1 MLNFEERIETTM
13 ISELQEM
20 PHTKNEAQFLCF
32 LLDDAPDAQ
41 IYAINVFKIREV
53 ISHKGDFTQTID
65 GDNGIVLGTLL
76 VRDEAI
82 PLIDV
87 KRWLHFNPRV
97 CNRDLSEHTLKDEK
111 SLVIICDFSK
121 CTIGLQVMQVKH
133 IIQRSW
139 EKIQAGMDHGLRE
152 DSKIIATTRYEDD
165 SLVQILDIERML
177 QEAFP
182 VMSDKSELDLDSLEK
197 IQSDKFVLLAEDSRS
212 ALKSLETIIKKLGLK
227 YLSFPDGKELLI
239 YLEHLDAIDNIGAI
253 ITDLEMPNLSGF
265 ELLKQIRSND
275 KVKHLPILINS
286 SMQNEANFE
295 TAMKFGANG
304 FVVKTQPKEIEKSL
318 RKILVK
324 E

>member
-1 MLNFEERIETTM
+1 M
-13 ISELQEM
+13 INELQEM
-20 PHTKNEAQFLCF
+20 PHTRNEAQFLCF
-32 LLDDAPDAQ
+32 LLDDASDAQ

-53 ISHKGDFTQTID
+53 ISHKGDFTRTID

-76 VRDEAI
+76 VRDEVI

-97 CNRDLSEHTLKDEK
+97 VDRNLSEYTLEDEK
-111 SLVIICDFSK
+111 SLVIICDFSR

-139 EKIQAGMDHGLRE
+139 EKIQAGVDHGLKE

-182 VMSDKSELDLDSLEK
+182 VISDKSNLDLDSLGEIK
-197 IQSDKFVLLAEDSRS
+197 SNQVVLIAEDSRS
-212 ALKSLETIIKKLGLK
+212 ALKSLEAVIKKLGLK
-227 YLSFPDGKELLI
+227 YLSFPDGKELLM
-239 YLEHLDAIDNIGAI
+239 YLEHLDDIGNIGAI
-253 ITDLEMPNLSGF
+253 VTDLEMPNLSGF
-265 ELLKQIRSND
+265 ELLKQIKASD
-275 KVKHLPILINS
+275 KIRHLPVLINS

-295 TAMKFGANG
+295 TAMKFGADG
-304 FVVKTQPKEIEKSL
+304 FVVKTQPKEIEKNL
-318 RKILVK
+318 RKILIK